1 MRCEKTQLV
10 HYKSISRLRKSAWR
24 TCHRS
29 IEPPSAS
36 YLRFEGWIQLLQ
48 NIYLHFKGL
57 VVKYDG
63 SLIRM
68 IPIA

>member
-1 MRCEKTQLV
+1 M
-10 HYKSISRLRKSAWR
+10 SAWR